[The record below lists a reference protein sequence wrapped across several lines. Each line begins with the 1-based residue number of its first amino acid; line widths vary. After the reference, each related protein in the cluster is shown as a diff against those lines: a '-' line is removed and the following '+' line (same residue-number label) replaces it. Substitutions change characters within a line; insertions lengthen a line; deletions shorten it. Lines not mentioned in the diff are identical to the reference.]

1 MFLDSSKVFI
11 KSGKG
16 GDGCLSFHRAKS
28 KPRGGPDGGDG
39 GDGGSVVFI
48 GDANVNTLY
57 QFKYERRLIA
67 KNGLPGKGINRSGK
81 KGKDLKIRVPCGTVI
96 KDLNSNKIICEI
108 LEPDMQVVIAEGG
121 IGGRGNQH
129 FATPTNQIPRHF
141 EYGKSGVEF
150 DALLELKMIADV
162 GLLGFP
168 NAGKSSLITAMSN
181 ARPKIADYPFTTLT
195 PNLGVV
201 ALPSYKTMVL
211 ADIPG
216 IIEGASQGKGLGL
229 KYLKH
234 VERTKILLLVIDIS
248 IYADLPSQEVYKKIM
263 VEINQFGSSL
273 QKKEL
278 FIAANKTD
286 LDPEKNEF
294 IKFCNS
300 LPDMKDRIFPISAA
314 TKKGIEDLKNALVR
328 VLYS

>member
-16 GDGCLSFHRAKS
+16 GDGCLSFRREKC

-39 GDGGSVVFI
+39 GDGGSVIFI
-48 GDANVNTLY
+48 GDTNVNTLY

-81 KGKDLKIRVPCGTVI
+81 KGKDLKIRVPCGSVI
-96 KDLNSNKIICEI
+96 KDLNSNQIICEI
-108 LEPDMQVVIAEGG
+108 IEPDIPVIVAQGG

-129 FATPTNQIPRHF
+129 FATSINQVPRHF
-141 EYGKSGVEF
+141 EYGKSGIEF
-150 DALLELKMIADV
+150 NALLELKLIADV

-263 VEINQFGSSL
+263 FEINQFGDIL
-273 QKKEL
+273 KTKEIL
-278 FIAANKTD
+278 IAANKID
-286 LDPEKNEF
+286 LDPEEEELN
-294 IKFCNS
+294 KFCDS
-300 LPDMKDRIFPISAA
+300 LPELKKRIFPISAA
-314 TKKGIEDLKNALVR
+314 TKKGLDDLKNVLFNI
-328 VLYS
+328 LYS